1 MHCDGERVGCL
12 RLESV
17 RDGAE
22 DYDYFTILD
31 QLYGE
36 GTSDLIIKQLTT
48 SLGNYKTDN
57 ELFNELR
64 IAVGNLIAAKS

>member
-36 GTSDLIIKQLTT
+36 DTSDLIIKQLTT